1 MRGKYVV
8 ILNFET
14 QTIDV
19 LSLDNLPQGGDI
31 ELFIEDTL
39 DYSLSNCEWMVTND
53 IIPKHL
59 NFNKAHGTE

>member
-1 MRGKYVV
+1 MKDKYAV

-19 LSLDNLPQGGDI
+19 LSLDNLPQGEDV

-53 IIPKHL
+53 ITPKHL